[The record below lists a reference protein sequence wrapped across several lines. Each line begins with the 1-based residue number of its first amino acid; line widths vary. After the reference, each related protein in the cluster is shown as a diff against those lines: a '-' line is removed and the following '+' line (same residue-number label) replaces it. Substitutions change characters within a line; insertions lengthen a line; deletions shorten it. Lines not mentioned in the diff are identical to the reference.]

1 MSSNFLNDENKG
13 DIIIYQSES
22 GETKIDV
29 RFQDE
34 TVWLTQ
40 AQMEEFSNLPMQMW
54 LSTSKTSI
62 PKVSWT
68 KVQPVGNSDKFAAR
82 EIAMWSAKDYIIT
95 WT

>member
-1 MSSNFLNDENKG
+1 MWVICIAAVFA
-13 DIIIYQSES
+13 
-22 GETKIDV
+22 
-29 RFQDE
+29 R
-34 TVWLTQ
+34 
-40 AQMEEFSNLPMQMW
+40 W

-62 PKVSWT
+62 SKVSWT

>member
-34 TVWLTQ
+34 TVWRS
-40 AQMEEFSNLPMQMW
+40 FSNLPMQMW